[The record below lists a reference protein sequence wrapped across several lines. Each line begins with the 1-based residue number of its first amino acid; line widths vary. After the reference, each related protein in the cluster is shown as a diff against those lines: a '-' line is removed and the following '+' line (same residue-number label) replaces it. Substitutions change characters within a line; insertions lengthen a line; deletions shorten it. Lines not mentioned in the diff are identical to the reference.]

1 MLAKCSF
8 HSRGRRGRQDH
19 LLGFRH
25 LGYKNQKCWSRKL
38 VMTKYMAH
46 AALLMT
52 FLWPAN
58 LGLEQVWDRPMRN
71 WKRWLGRDTAWR
83 NCSSC
88 ASCPRTNEFN
98 VMCPSF
104 PSKWPNSVPSQ
115 TLQRAVPKVIIFHN
129 CSTTK
134 HELHAHKSVV
144 LLSNRTIANKPKIL
158 LNVTDHKFYGQS
170 SLTRCF
176 PVTLIFRDAWNNQL
190 KNKKRFL
197 GYQRE
202 NWTKCH

>member
-1 MLAKCSF
+1 MEK
-8 HSRGRRGRQDH
+8 
-19 LLGFRH
+19 LL
-25 LGYKNQKCWSRKL
+25 QW
-38 VMTKYMAH
+38 
-46 AALLMT
+46 
-52 FLWPAN
+52 
-58 LGLEQVWDRPMRN
+58 
-71 WKRWLGRDTAWR
+71 
-83 NCSSC
+83 

-158 LNVTDHKFYGQS
+158 LNVTDNKFYGQS

-176 PVTLIFRDAWNNQL
+176 PVTIIFRDAWNNQL

-202 NWTKCH
+202 KNWGAMVFSFVKFFFKKWFISVILGLYAVYGVSISYYACNWSKSLWCGVVGVVGF

>member
-1 MLAKCSF
+1 MLVKWSF
-8 HSRGRRGRQDH
+8 HSRGERGRRDH
-19 LLGFRH
+19 L

-38 VMTKYMAH
+38 VMTKYMAQP
-46 AALLMT
+46 ALLMT

-71 WKRWLGRDTAWR
+71 WECWLGRDTDHMEKLLQW
-83 NCSSC
+83 

-144 LLSNRTIANKPKIL
+144 LLSNRTIANNRYYSDTSECYRSQMLWPK
-158 LNVTDHKFYGQS
+158 
-170 SLTRCF
+170 
-176 PVTLIFRDAWNNQL
+176 
-190 KNKKRFL
+190 
-197 GYQRE
+197 
-202 NWTKCH
+202 